1 MLFKMSLKCGIV
13 GLPNVGKSSLFNA
26 ITKTQVAQ
34 AENYPFCT
42 IEPNVGKVLIKD
54 FRLLNLAK
62 LAGSAEI
69 IPNYIELTDIAG
81 LVKGASKGEGLGN
94 KFLSHIREVDAII
107 HLVRCFE
114 DENVIHV
121 SNKIDPIDDITTINT
136 ELVLA
141 DIESVDK
148 QILKIE
154 KKAKSDKSL
163 EKELNLLERLKVVL
177 NNGLFASSIFNDLND
192 DDFCILKT
200 FNLITAKKVLYVC
213 NVDES
218 GILSQNEHSSKVKKF
233 AKDNN
238 CEAVV
243 ISVKIEN
250 EISQIQDSEER
261 EFFLKELGLEQS
273 GLESLAAMAFK
284 TLNLITFFTIGPKE
298 AHAWTLKNGN
308 TAPQAAGVI
317 HSDFEK
323 GFIRAETISYDDY
336 IKHGSE
342 LSCKENGRLRL
353 EGSDYIVKDGDIF
366 HFRFNV

>member
-1 MLFKMSLKCGIV
+1 
-13 GLPNVGKSSLFNA
+13 
-26 ITKTQVAQ
+26 
-34 AENYPFCT
+34 
-42 IEPNVGKVLIKD
+42 
-54 FRLLNLAK
+54 
-62 LAGSAEI
+62 
-69 IPNYIELTDIAG
+69 
-81 LVKGASKGEGLGN
+81 
-94 KFLSHIREVDAII
+94 
-107 HLVRCFE
+107 
-114 DENVIHV
+114 
-121 SNKIDPIDDITTINT
+121 
-136 ELVLA
+136 
-141 DIESVDK
+141 
-148 QILKIE
+148 
-154 KKAKSDKSL
+154 
-163 EKELNLLERLKVVL
+163 LERLKVVL